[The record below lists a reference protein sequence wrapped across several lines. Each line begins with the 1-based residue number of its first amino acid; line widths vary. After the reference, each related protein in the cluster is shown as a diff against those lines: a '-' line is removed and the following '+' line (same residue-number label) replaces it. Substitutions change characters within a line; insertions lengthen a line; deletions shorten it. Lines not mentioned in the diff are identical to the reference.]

1 MNELSARLTSSL
13 ARFNEK
19 INEVCPPRIQLG
31 PNVEP
36 IEFKIEISSDGMGQ
50 LYSEGIRTGS
60 VPIDDLPFSIASM
73 LEALE
78 IVETLNT

>member
-1 MNELSARLTSSL
+1 MNVLSAKLTSSL
-13 ARFNEK
+13 ARFNER
-19 INEVCPPRIQLG
+19 INEVCPPRVQLG

-36 IEFKIEISSDGMGQ
+36 IEFKIGINSDGMGH

-60 VPIDDLPFSIASM
+60 VPIDDLPFCLESM
-73 LEALE
+73 LEALD

>member
-1 MNELSARLTSSL
+1 MNELSARLTSTL
-13 ARFNEK
+13 AQFNEK

>member
-1 MNELSARLTSSL
+1 MNELSARLTSTL
-13 ARFNEK
+13 AQFNEK

-36 IEFKIEISSDGMGQ
+36 IEFKIEINSDGMGH